1 MRMKKALGALSVL
14 LFVAVHVPVASAQTT
29 ADREAIHDLMWRYA
43 RAFETL
49 DPDLYVSLFTKD
61 GRFGPTQGHDALR
74 ATIEKLKKS
83 RADSPR
89 EYLLIT
95 NARIEFVD
103 ATHARHH
110 HYYMTAFA
118 ATQGGSP
125 TVTGVGSGVDELVKI
140 DGKWLIQT
148 RLASQK

>member
-1 MRMKKALGALSVL
+1 
-14 LFVAVHVPVASAQTT
+14 
-29 ADREAIHDLMWRYA
+29 MWRYA
-43 RAFETL
+43 RAFESL
-49 DPDLYVSLFTKD
+49 DPDAYVALFTKD

-83 RADSPR
+83 RLDSPQ

-95 NARIEFVD
+95 DAWIEFID

-110 HYYMTAFA
+110 HYWMTIFA
-118 ATQGGSP
+118 ATKQGAPPRVS
-125 TVTGVGSGVDELVKI
+125 GVGRGVDDLVKI

-148 RLASQK
+148 RLAPEK